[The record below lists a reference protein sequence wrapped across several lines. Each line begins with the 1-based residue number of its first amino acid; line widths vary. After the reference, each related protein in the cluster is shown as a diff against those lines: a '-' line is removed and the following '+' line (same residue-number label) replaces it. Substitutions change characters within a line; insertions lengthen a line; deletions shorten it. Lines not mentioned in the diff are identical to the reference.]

1 MGIKS
6 ILSQA
11 DASYKLI
18 DCCLL
23 FPGASS
29 QQEVLAANKPPASS
43 ASRVQ
48 HDKQPAVSD
57 QTPKKTES
65 GNKADDLG

>member
-29 QQEVLAANKPPASS
+29 QQEVLAANKPLASS
-43 ASRVQ
+43 ASRLQ
-48 HDKQPAVSD
+48 HDKQPAVPN
-57 QTPKKTES
+57 QTPKKAES